1 MADIVLVQPK
11 VGEWDFVRT
20 KPAMPLALLHAA
32 ALADI
37 EYEIKLIDQR
47 TDGDW
52 ENNLRHELEKKP
64 LCFGT
69 TAFSGSQ
76 IHYALAASK
85 VVKESDASIP
95 VVWGGVHATL
105 LTEQTLRNENID
117 IVVRGE
123 GESTFYELVK
133 ALDGGRPQPR
143 CSASRGNGG
152 GPLDGIMGIWYKRS
166 GSIRSNP
173 DRDFLDLDTLPDIPY
188 HLVDV
193 KKYLPMQFGMP
204 TLYMQTSRGCPHRC
218 TYCYNAVFNMRKWRP
233 MSAEKTAERIADARH
248 DFGVKNFYFV
258 DDNFFT
264 DLKRAREIAERIT
277 ELDVKWQVQG
287 VCVSDVDKMDDGY
300 LRAIEKSGCLQ
311 FRIGAESG
319 SQRILEMIKKKTT
332 VEQIKEVNRKLVSF
346 NIAPYYH
353 FLCGYPGETLDEL
366 RKSIELAFL
375 LLRENP
381 RARISPLHC
390 FTPEPGTEMYELAVN
405 EGFIPPAKLEGWTG
419 TDRRTAYNPKNKEL
433 LEGLN
438 FVSLFIDK
446 KSDDVASPLI
456 RLFAKF
462 YRPIARYRM
471 EKMFFR
477 FMVEKKMRE
486 WYLKARAN

>member
-32 ALADI
+32 TLADT
-37 EYEIKLIDQR
+37 EYEIRLIDQR
-47 TDGDW
+47 TDDDW
-52 ENNLRHELEKKP
+52 ENNLRLELEKKP
-64 LCFGT
+64 LCVGT
-69 TAFSGSQ
+69 TALSGKQ
-76 IHYALAASK
+76 IYYALSASK
-85 VVKESDASIP
+85 LIKEFDASVP
-95 VVWGGVHATL
+95 VVWGGIHTSL
-105 LTEQTLRNENID
+105 LTERTLRNENID
-117 IVVRGE
+117 IVVRCE
-123 GESTFYELVK
+123 GERTFYELVK
-133 ALDGGRPQPR
+133 ALEGGK
-143 CSASRGNGG
+143 
-152 GPLDGIMGIWYKRS
+152 PLDGIKGIWYKEN
-166 GSIRSNP
+166 GNIRSNP
-173 DRDFLDLDTLPDIPY
+173 DRDFLDLDAIPDIPY

-193 KKYLPMQFGMP
+193 QKYLPMQFGMP

-248 DFGVKNFYFV
+248 NFGVKNFYFV

-277 ELDVKWQVQG
+277 DLNITWQVQG
-287 VCVSDVDKMDDGY
+287 VCASDVYKMDDGY

-319 SQRILEMIKKKTT
+319 SQRILEMIRKKTT
-332 VEQIKEVNRKLVSF
+332 IEQIKEVNRKLANF

-375 LLRENP
+375 LLQENP
-381 RARISPLHC
+381 MARISPFHC
-390 FTPEPGTEMYELAVN
+390 FTPEPGTEMYELAVK
-405 EGFIPPAKLEGWTG
+405 EGFIPPAKLEDWAG

-433 LEGLN
+433 LEGVN
-438 FVSLFIDK
+438 FVSLFIDR

-471 EKMFFR
+471 EKMSFG
-477 FMVEKKMRE
+477 FMVEKKMRDL
-486 WYLKARAN
+486 YLKVRAN